1 MDKPLI
7 LVSNDD
13 GYSAPGCAALAA
25 ALAEFAD
32 VVVVA
37 PEQEQSA
44 KSHAI
49 TLSSPLRHRLVSPGV
64 HAIGGTP
71 VDCVY
76 VALFHAT
83 LLPRK
88 PDLVASGINHGPNLG
103 MDIHY
108 SGTVAAAREAAMR
121 GVPAIAFSSLA
132 RDVMPTAPI
141 AAALCRRML
150 EAVKPDGQ
158 APLFNVNFPKGDV
171 LGVRA
176 TRLGARHYAEGVDVH
191 RTPRGR
197 EYFWIGG
204 PGGVE
209 HGDAEGSDTQAV
221 DAGYASVTPLSIEST
236 LTAHLGL
243 AAYVA
248 GLGVPHA

>member
-1 MDKPLI
+1 MERPLI

-13 GYSAPGCAALAA
+13 GYDAPGCVALAA
-25 ALAEFAD
+25 ALSLFAD

-37 PEQEQSA
+37 PEQQQSA

-49 TLSSPLRHRLVSPGV
+49 TLASPLRHRTVGENV
-64 HAIGGTP
+64 HAVGGTP

-76 VALFHAT
+76 VALFHPD
-83 LLPRK
+83 LLPRR

-132 RDVMPTAPI
+132 RDVTPAAPL
-141 AAALCRRML
+141 AAELCQRFL
-150 EAVKPDGQ
+150 SAVLPDGQ
-158 APLFNVNFPKGDV
+158 LPLLNVNFPKGDV
-171 LGVRA
+171 AGVRA
-176 TRLGARHYAEGVDVH
+176 TRLGQRHYAEGVDVRH
-191 RTPRGR
+191 DPRGR

-204 PGGVE
+204 PGGVS
-209 HGDAEGSDTQAV
+209 HGGVEGSDTQAV
-221 DAGYASVTPLSIEST
+221 DAGFASITPLSIESS
-236 LTAHLGL
+236 LAPQLGL

-248 GLGVPHA
+248 GPGDDA